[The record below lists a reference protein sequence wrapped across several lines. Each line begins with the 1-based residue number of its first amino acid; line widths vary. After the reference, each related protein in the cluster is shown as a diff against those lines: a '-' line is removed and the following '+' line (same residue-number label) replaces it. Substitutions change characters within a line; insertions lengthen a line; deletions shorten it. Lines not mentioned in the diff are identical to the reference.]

1 MNQKLTR
8 MKNENEEIQKI
19 PLTVEELVPSGDD
32 GPMKKRLIE
41 YDVFPLR
48 KIIEVGGID
57 HLIDSLRMLHT
68 DIMEASLA
76 SFEKGEK
83 GIFDNAP
90 DLVENLFII
99 RELANCFD
107 EIKMSAYQMKDWPIK
122 DVKAENI
129 KSRMN

>member
-32 GPMKKRLIE
+32 GPMKKRLID

-68 DIMEASLA
+68 DITEASLA

>member
-1 MNQKLTR
+1 